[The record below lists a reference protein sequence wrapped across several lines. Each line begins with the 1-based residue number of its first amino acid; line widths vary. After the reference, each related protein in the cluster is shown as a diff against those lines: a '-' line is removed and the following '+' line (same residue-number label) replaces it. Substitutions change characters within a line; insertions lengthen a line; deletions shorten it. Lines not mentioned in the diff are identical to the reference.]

1 MLRLIILSRDGV
13 INEDADDAIRSADRW
28 VPIAGSLEAIA
39 RLTQA
44 GYHIVVATNQP
55 GIAAG
60 LFDLETLHAMQR
72 KMDKLL
78 APLGGS
84 VDAVFFCPHG
94 PADACD
100 CRKPKPGLF
109 LDIARRYQTRLQGVP
124 AVGRTPADLEA
135 ARAAGARPVLVRTGK
150 GRRLPADSI
159 PEQTPVFESLA
170 DFAEALLASRFA

>member
-44 GYHIVVATNQP
+44 GYRVVVATNQP
-55 GIAAG
+55 GIATG

-159 PEQTPVFESLA
+159 PEQTPVFESLG